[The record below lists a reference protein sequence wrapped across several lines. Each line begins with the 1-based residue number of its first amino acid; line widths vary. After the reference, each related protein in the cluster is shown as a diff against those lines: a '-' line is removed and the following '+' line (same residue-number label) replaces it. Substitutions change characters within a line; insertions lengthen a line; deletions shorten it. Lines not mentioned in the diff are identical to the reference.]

1 MYQGYRLKI
10 NNVIFP
16 DIYISRG
23 SYSCIEDERVVE
35 IWTDANF
42 VEHKIT
48 TGVPKA
54 TITFSLAEH
63 PMDKHSEIVQFFQQ
77 NDGITI
83 EYYADKRDAYR
94 TATFRLEPI
103 TFAHKYS
110 VGNNVLYDITGITL
124 IEN

>member
-1 MYQGYRLKI
+1 MYEGYRLKI

-16 DIYISRG
+16 DIYISRA

-35 IWTDANF
+35 IWTDANY

-54 TITFSLAEH
+54 TISFSLAEH
-63 PMDKHSEIVQFFQQ
+63 PMDKHSEIMQFFQQ
-77 NDGITI
+77 DDGITV
-83 EYYADKRDAYR
+83 EYYADKRDEYR

-103 TFAHKYS
+103 TFAHMHS
-110 VGNNVLYDITGITL
+110 VGSNVLYDKTDITL